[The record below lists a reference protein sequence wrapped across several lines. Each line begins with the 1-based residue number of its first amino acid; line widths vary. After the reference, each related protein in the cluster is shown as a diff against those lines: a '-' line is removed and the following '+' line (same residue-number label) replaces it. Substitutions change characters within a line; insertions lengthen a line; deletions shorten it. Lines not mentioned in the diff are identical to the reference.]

1 MGKKSNLLP
10 EHAHHA
16 FKEPEVQRAQK
27 EVIIRTIKKEGWKAV
42 EAKLWQKYEDEMTPK
57 ERYNLGLALF
67 DDIKERKK

>member
-27 EVIIRTIKKEGWKAV
+27 EVIIRTIKKKSWKAV
-42 EAKLWQKYEDEMTPK
+42 EAKLWQKYEDEMTP
-57 ERYNLGLALF
+57 
-67 DDIKERKK
+67 